1 MSRLCTTWWCTP
13 RLAQKSHGCYFHFRN
28 GTIVMARTYDDAIE
42 TLRAVHERDPW
53 ATETSNGIWTVKF
66 GQDLFIEKVEAQSVI
81 GAIRVA
87 QSRIDRDTES
97 PILL

>member
-1 MSRLCTTWWCTP
+1 
-13 RLAQKSHGCYFHFRN
+13 
-28 GTIVMARTYDDAIE
+28 MARTYDDAIE